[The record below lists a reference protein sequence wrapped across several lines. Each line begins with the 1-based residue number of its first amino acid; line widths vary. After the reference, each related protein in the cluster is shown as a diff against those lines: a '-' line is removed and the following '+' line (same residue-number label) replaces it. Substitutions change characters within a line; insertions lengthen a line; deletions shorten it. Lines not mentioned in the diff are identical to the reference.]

1 MQTGFRKKVYD
12 DNVVTSVRRSENG
25 VIEVQVDS
33 GRWISSSQI
42 TGVTPAEEA
51 ANEEESL

>member
-1 MQTGFRKKVYD
+1 MYD